1 MEIPFYQKIRPDKLE
16 DMVGQKHILSEGMII
31 EKLYRQKKITN
42 MIMYGP
48 PGTERLRSQTSL
60 WIIQGSRA
68 IN

>member
-42 MIMYGP
+42 MIMYML
-48 PGTERLRSQTSL
+48 TETPIHLICRK
-60 WIIQGSRA
+60 
-68 IN
+68 